1 MLASFTIRKT
11 FYKTRITLTVD
22 NERKTADALVTY
34 DGLIMANQPLRY
46 SDLDTPDKAERYL
59 SKPVSEYNS
68 WIEMLD
74 ATMRL
79 RVKSAA

>member
-11 FYKTRITLTVD
+11 FCKTRITLTVD
-22 NERKTADALVTY
+22 NERKTADALVIY
-34 DGLIMANQPLRY
+34 DGLIVANQPLQY
-46 SDLDTPDKAERYL
+46 FDLDSPEKAERYL
-59 SKPVSEYNS
+59 SRPVSEYGS

-79 RVKSAA
+79 RFKTAA